1 MTGADALRGA
11 IARLKDGGL
20 LDPARDA
27 RLLLAHA
34 MQIGADRLTLHL
46 PDTLSDTALERFDD
60 AIDARL
66 QRQPVSQI
74 TGQRAFWGHSFVVTP
89 DVLDP
94 RPETECLIAKALE
107 APFER
112 VLDLGTGSGAILLS
126 LLAERPDATGLGGDI
141 SHAALSVAKRNRQ
154 RLDLNDRAEF
164 VASNWFETI
173 KGKFDLIVSNPP
185 YIGADEMDGLEPET
199 RDWEPHL
206 ALTPG
211 GDGLAPYRIIAAQAG
226 NFMTRNAR
234 ILLEIGP
241 TQGRKVSEFLSNAGF
256 ENVTVLPDF
265 DDRDRVVSAIW
276 PL

>member
-1 MTGADALRGA
+1 MTGADALRSA

-20 LDPARDA
+20 IDPARDA

-46 PDTLSDTALERFDD
+46 PETLSEAAIDRFDQ
-60 AIDARL
+60 AIAARL
-66 QRQPVSQI
+66 KRQPVSQI
-74 TGQRAFWGHSFVVTP
+74 TGRRAFWGRSFVVTP

-94 RPETECLIAKALE
+94 RPETECLIAKALD

-126 LLAERPDATGLGGDI
+126 LLAERPGATGLGGDI
-141 SHAALSVAKRNRQ
+141 SDAALEVATRNCQ

-164 VASNWFETI
+164 VVSNWFENVDDR
-173 KGKFDLIVSNPP
+173 FDLVVSNPP
-185 YIGADEMDGLEPET
+185 YIGADEMDGLAPET

-211 GDGLAPYRIIAAQAG
+211 GDGLTPYRIIAAQAG
-226 NFMTRNAR
+226 KFMTQNAR

-241 TQGRKVSEFLSNAGF
+241 TQGHAVSGFLSNAGF

-265 DDRDRVVSAIW
+265 DGRDRVVSAIW
-276 PL
+276 HG

>member
-1 MTGADALRGA
+1 MTGAEALRSA

-20 LDPARDA
+20 VDPARDA

-46 PDTLSDTALERFDD
+46 PDTLGDTAIARFDQ

-66 QRQPVSQI
+66 KRQPVSQI

-94 RPETECLIAKALE
+94 RPETECVIAKALE

-126 LLAERPDATGLGGDI
+126 LLAERPGANGLGGDI
-141 SHAALSVAKRNRQ
+141 SDAALKVARRNCE
-154 RLDLNDRAEF
+154 RLDLENRAEF
-164 VASNWFETI
+164 IVSNWFENVD
-173 KGKFDLIVSNPP
+173 GRFDLVVSNPP
-185 YIGADEMDGLEPET
+185 YIGADEMDSLAPET

-226 NFMTRNAR
+226 KFMAQNAR

-241 TQGRKVSEFLSNAGF
+241 TQGREVSGFLSDAGF
-256 ENVTVLPDF
+256 ENVSVLKDF
-265 DDRDRVVSAIW
+265 DGRDRVVSAIW
-276 PL
+276 PK